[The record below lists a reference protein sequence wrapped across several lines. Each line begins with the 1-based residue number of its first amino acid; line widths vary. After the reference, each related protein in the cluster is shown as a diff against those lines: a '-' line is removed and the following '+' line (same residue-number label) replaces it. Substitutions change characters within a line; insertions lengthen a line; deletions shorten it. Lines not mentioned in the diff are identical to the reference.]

1 MKKEEKGIFIPWD
14 ERYSLGIPLV
24 DDQHEKLLD
33 LANALYDACREGS
46 TSAKDAFRDAAHD
59 IVEYVKVHFS
69 TEEKLMKRV
78 NFPETAEHKEE
89 HREFVKQFLAEVKA
103 FEDGKPFVSH
113 AFANFLKD
121 WILKHVAQ
129 TDKRMGNY
137 LLAMA
142 KKGEL
147 NLNQPDS
154 I

>member
-14 ERYSLGIPLV
+14 ERYALGIPLV
-24 DDQHEKLLD
+24 DEQHKKLLD

-46 TSAKDAFRDAAHD
+46 KSAKDAFRNAARD

-78 NFPETAEHKEE
+78 NFPETVEHKEE
-89 HREFVKQFLAEVKA
+89 HKEFVKQFLAEVKA
-103 FEDGKPFVSH
+103 FEDGKPFVSN
-113 AFANFLKD
+113 AFANFLKG
-121 WILKHVAQ
+121 WILNHVAH

-142 KKGEL
+142 KKGEF
-147 NLNQPDS
+147 NLEQSD
-154 I
+154 